1 MPLPKRK
8 PNRLKQYD
16 YSQSGAHFITICVKD
31 RQKVFWAI
39 TRADGD
45 DVPGQLSQQGLAV
58 EKELRHIGEIYGNA
72 VAVDKYVIMPNHVHL
87 IVFLQPDSEQAKPI
101 HSIAHIINQFKVLSQ
116 SKSVLLFGKDPTM
129 IVLSE
134 MSANM
139 KGYGRISIRMWH
151 LGKWIVSICRG
162 RLLGGPEYLNK
173 TVQNTDR
180 NIIPF
185 YDVGAAFWAARYI

>member
-16 YSQSGAHFITICVKD
+16 YSRSGAYFITICVKD

-39 TRADGD
+39 TRAHGD

-101 HSIAHIINQFKVLSQ
+101 HSIAHIINQFKGAVTKQ
-116 SKSVLLFGKDPTM
+116 IGASVWQRSYHDRIIRNEREYERIWAYIDTN
-129 IVLSE
+129 VASWE
-134 MSANM
+134 MDCYYM
-139 KGYGRISIRMWH
+139 
-151 LGKWIVSICRG
+151 
-162 RLLGGPEYLNK
+162 
-173 TVQNTDR
+173 
-180 NIIPF
+180 
-185 YDVGAAFWAARYI
+185 